1 MKQPAIKNLAKA
13 AERIKEAIKKNEE
26 IIIYADADVDGVT
39 SAIIL
44 KESICNVAYSSSG
57 KNQKIPQIRFYFP
70 NRKVEGYGLNK
81 TAVEFLKET
90 SIPAIGK
97 KNKVKSVLL
106 VTLDCGITNFEEVKL
121 AKSYGFSVMIVDHHQ
136 VLEKMPKADIIVDP
150 NQKGDKTFKSFA
162 NAGLAFRLAEELLGE
177 SMSQGLRT
185 SFLELAA
192 LATIA
197 DMMPEVEDNSDIIL
211 QGLAGIQQSQR
222 PGIKVFFDIFDPA
235 DFLSKRDMISKIISV
250 LNVASAREDHLHEC
264 FVLLTTG
271 DFEQAKMTGQSLLE
285 KSVRHHEEI
294 RGLEEEVKF
303 IIAGKSLPIVF
314 EGSKNWDIEL
324 LGAVASRIVRQE
336 NKPAFIF
343 KIGEE
348 TSRGSVR
355 APKGMDV
362 VKAMANSSDL
372 LEMFGGHPPAAGF
385 TVKNE
390 NLEKFKDR
398 LIEYFSH
405 QKSQLKPL

>member
-13 AERIKEAIKKNEE
+13 AERIKEAIKKNEN
-26 IIIYADADVDGVT
+26 IVIYADADVDGVT

-44 KESICNVAYSSSG
+44 KESICNVAYSDP
-57 KNQKIPQIRFYFP
+57 KKYKKLPQIKFYFP
-70 NRKVEGYGLNK
+70 NRKIEGYGLNK
-81 TAVEFLKET
+81 TAVEFLKG
-90 SIPAIGK
+90 SFLPAGGKGK
-97 KNKVKSVLL
+97 KIDKTLL

-121 AKSYGFSVMIVDHHQ
+121 ARSYGFSVVIVDHHQ

-150 NQKGDKTFKSFA
+150 NQEGDETFKKFA
-162 NAGLAFRLAEELLGE
+162 NAGLAFKLAEELLGE

-197 DMMPEVEDNSDIIL
+197 DMMPEIEENSDIII

-222 PGIKVFFDIFDPA
+222 PGIKVFFEIFDPN
-235 DFLSKRDMISKIISV
+235 DFISKRDMIAKIISV

-271 DFEQAKMTGQSLLE
+271 DYDQAKESGLLLLE
-285 KSVRHHEEI
+285 KSIRHHEEI

-303 IIAGKSLPIVF
+303 IIAGKGLPIVF

-324 LGAVASRIVRQE
+324 LGAVASRIVRQTD
-336 NKPAFIF
+336 KPVFVF

-362 VKAMANSSDL
+362 VKAMASCSSL

-390 NLEKFKDR
+390 NLEKFKDG

-405 QKSQLKPL
+405 QSSQIKNS